1 MLQISYI
8 RQNAALV
15 KEKLALKN
23 FASISLVDE
32 LIVLDEE
39 LRKQKTIAETSRLQE
54 NPSGLDLP
62 DLQYNPAQLCPLVR
76 HLAHLLLR
84 VRGAPLGH
92 RPPRGALHRVRSQV
106 PREVQ
111 GPAQR
116 GLPST

>member
-1 MLQISYI
+1 MRISLLSFKNKLQ
-8 RQNAALV
+8 
-15 KEKLALKN
+15 KTKALK
-23 FASISLVDE
+23 
-32 LIVLDEE
+32 
-39 LRKQKTIAETSRLQE
+39 KTISETSRLQE

-62 DLQYNPAQLCPLVR
+62 DLEHNPAQLCPLVR

-92 RPPRGALHRVRSQV
+92 RPPRGALHRVRCQV

-111 GPAQR
+111 GLAQR